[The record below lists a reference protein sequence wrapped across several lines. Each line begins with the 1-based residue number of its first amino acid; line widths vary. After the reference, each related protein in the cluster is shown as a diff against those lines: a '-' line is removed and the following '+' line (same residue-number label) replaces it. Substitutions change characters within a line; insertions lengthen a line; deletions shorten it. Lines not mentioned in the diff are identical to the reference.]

1 VTEWITS
8 GNLKYYNFVDA
19 FHDLKK
25 IDWRQ
30 YANYEVGDIVYIYSS
45 GEEQM
50 IRFKCKVNKVD
61 IKEIEIDDRK
71 YNVESKYDE
80 PYDKY
85 TELEMVEEYNTSLY
99 SRLALEKL
107 GFRAPQKAITVK
119 PEIKEYLDIVSILLN
134 AEEMEPDKH
143 DGSYE
148 LMRTTINAYENMKD
162 LSDLD
167 YEDLNLVYLMCVGTW
182 KLSIAKREERIDA
195 SHLPADQKDVLK
207 RKLRE
212 IWGNADNRK
221 YENRENDAQSIG
233 MFGTGFYSFMNKTD
247 VSSVHNF
254 VRMCISIMHMQD
266 DDRIFERCKEVF
278 NDEFKGMGAAAA
290 SQVLHCLKPTVFPVL
305 NANSGYDNIYEYLGV
320 KLDNKG
326 SIQSYIDNCRAIKEF
341 RDSNF
346 TIKNY
351 RIFDNAARQL
361 GAGMTHTNI
370 NYIWVMDYLEKNR
383 AVPYSNPNLATDE
396 EEKERLLTVKAN
408 GQRVKAELQ
417 KMAKLCAEKF
427 NLNKCETIQ
436 WLDGSNTKTR
446 NYLWA
451 QLKYSEYAKR
461 PESISIFVD
470 MSEVTNHARF
480 RFSLEL
486 KNDGSDKSVVANYHR
501 HLDILISANSSLSYV
516 SGSNEFGRPEVLEED
531 VETIKSKIADG
542 TYKKVQICSIVE
554 YDEEITNDD
563 IEASM
568 LKGVSELIPYYE
580 HVLGID
586 KPTNEY
592 WPSIEEYTPGI
603 TTEQWATMLR
613 NSYIIKPEYLDLLA
627 KIMEQGGEST
637 CAHLEELYG
646 GKQGAYNAY
655 GRSIGQA
662 AMKYTG
668 CDCIQEDG
676 TTRYY
681 TIPFVGKYVEEN
693 GNVRYSWKIRE
704 ELKEALEGMDL
715 SAINIEENDV
725 ESLEFDKNM
734 ILYGPPGTGK
744 TYNTVNYAVAICE
757 GLSLEEVCSKPYDEV
772 FDKYNKLKKAGRI
785 AFTTF
790 HQSYGYEE
798 FIEGIKPVMDS
809 SEESSAISY
818 MIKDGVFKDFC
829 DKASKVS
836 VDMKTTISNV
846 SFQVNE
852 DSKLWCMILGGSE
865 SPELA
870 AKCFEEGTI
879 RIGWSAAPERITE
892 EEKSLNDK
900 ERRMLLNFQDE
911 MEIGDVIVTRA
922 SVSEINSIGIVTG
935 DYEFDISS
943 DRYPRKRKVDWI
955 YRGEPIDISDLNGQV
970 KLGRYTLYPL
980 NRVSIDDLLKRIP
993 GGPIIEE
1000 NRPYVFIIDEINRG
1014 NISKIFG
1021 ELITLIETTKRR
1033 GADEAA
1039 EVILPYSNTP
1049 FSVPG
1054 NVYIIGTM
1062 NTADRSIALM
1072 DTALR
1077 RRFQFVEMMPNSDVL
1092 RKIGADMLQV
1102 DGDELDVAQM
1112 LDVIN
1117 QRIEYLYDREHT
1129 IGHAFFTGLVFEPT
1143 IEKLACIFRKSVI
1156 PLLQEYFYEDYSKI
1170 MMVLG
1175 DNGKDND
1182 EYKFILAKE
1191 IKPNSIFRGDNSDVD
1206 IPDYSYEIQESA
1218 FMNIN
1223 SYIQIMG

>member
-1 VTEWITS
+1 MTEWITS

-19 FHDLKK
+19 FHDLKRV
-25 IDWRQ
+25 DWRQ

-45 GEEQM
+45 GNEQM
-50 IRFKCKVNKVD
+50 IRFKCKVNKTD
-61 IKEIEIDDRK
+61 IKELEIDDRK
-71 YNVESKYDE
+71 YNVEGKYDE
-80 PYDKY
+80 PYDRY
-85 TELEMVEEYNTSLY
+85 VELEMVEEYESDLY
-99 SRLALEKL
+99 SRLVLEKY
-107 GFRAPQKAITVK
+107 GFRAPQGAIKVK
-119 PEIKEYLDIVSILLN
+119 PEIKEYLDIVTELLN
-134 AEEMEPDKH
+134 VSEMDPDKH

-148 LMRTTINAYENMKD
+148 LMRSTIYAYENMKD
-162 LSDLD
+162 LSNLD

-182 KLSIAKREERIDA
+182 KHSVAKKEERIEA
-195 SHLPADQKDVLK
+195 SHLPVEQKDAIK
-207 RKLRE
+207 RKLQE
-212 IWGNADNRK
+212 IWNNAAELK
-221 YENRENDAQSIG
+221 YENRENNAQSIG
-233 MFGTGFYSFMNKTD
+233 MFGTGFYSFVGKTD
-247 VSSVHNF
+247 SASVQSF
-254 VRMCISIMHMQD
+254 IKMCISISHMQD
-266 DDRIFERCKEVF
+266 IEQIFDRCAEVF
-278 NDEFKGMGAAAA
+278 TDEFKGMGAVAA

-305 NANSGYDNIYEYLGV
+305 NSNSGYDNIYNYLGV

-326 SIQSYIDNCRAIKEF
+326 AIQSYIDNCRVIKEF
-341 RDSNF
+341 RDKYF

-351 RIFDNAARQL
+351 RIFDIAARQL
-361 GAGMTHTNI
+361 GAGVTHTDI
-370 NYIWVMDYLEKNR
+370 NYLWVMDYLEKNR
-383 AVPYSNPNLATDE
+383 SVPYSNPNSATDE
-396 EEKERLLTVKAN
+396 EEKERLLSVKAN
-408 GQRVKAELQ
+408 GQRAKAELQ

-427 NLNKCETIQ
+427 KLNKCETIQ
-436 WLDGSNTKTR
+436 WLDGSNTKIK

-461 PESISIFVD
+461 PESVSIFVD
-470 MSEVTNHARF
+470 MSEVTSHARF

-486 KNDGSDKSVVANYHR
+486 KNDRSDKAVVANYHR
-501 HLDILISANSSLSYV
+501 HLDIPISEDSSLIYV
-516 SGSNEFGRPEVLEED
+516 SGSNEFGRPEVLNED
-531 VETIKSKIADG
+531 VDTIKNKIADG

-554 YDEEITNDD
+554 YNDEITNDE
-563 IEASM
+563 IEAEM
-568 LKGVSELIPYYE
+568 LRGVSELIPYYE

-586 KPTNEY
+586 KPKDEY
-592 WPSIEEYTPGI
+592 WPSKEEFDPGI
-603 TTEQWATMLR
+603 TSEQWAIMLR
-613 NSYIIKPEYLDLLA
+613 NPSIMKPEYLDLLK
-627 KIMEQGGEST
+627 KILEQGGEST
-637 CAHLEELYG
+637 CAHLEEVYG

-662 AMKYTG
+662 AMKYMG
-668 CDCIQEDG
+668 CDCIQEEG
-676 TTRYY
+676 MTRYY
-681 TIPFVGKYVEEN
+681 TIPFVGKNVEEN
-693 GNVRYSWKIRE
+693 GNTRYLWKIRD
-704 ELKEALEGMDL
+704 ELKEALERMDL
-715 SAINIEENDV
+715 SSIDIEENDV
-725 ESLEFDKNM
+725 KTSEFDKNI

-757 GLSLEEVCSKPYDEV
+757 GLSLEEVCNRPYDEV
-772 FDKYNKLKKAGRI
+772 FDKYNKLKKVGRI

-809 SEESSAISY
+809 SEEASAISY
-818 MIKDGVFKDFC
+818 TIKDGVFKDFC
-829 DKASKVS
+829 DKASKVA
-836 VDMKTTISNV
+836 VGMKTNV
-846 SFQVNE
+846 SGTAFQINE
-852 DSKLWCMILGGSE
+852 DAKLWCMILGGSE
-865 SPELA
+865 SPDLA
-870 AKCFEEGTI
+870 DKCFEEGTV

-911 MEIGDVIVTRA
+911 MEIGDIVVTR
-922 SVSEINSIGIVTG
+922 SSISEINSIGIVTG
-935 DYEFDISS
+935 EYEFDDSS
-943 DRYPRKRKVDWI
+943 QKYPRKRTVDWI
-955 YRGEPIDISDLNGQV
+955 YRGDPLEIRDLNGNV
-970 KLGRYTLYPL
+970 RLDRKAIYPL
-980 NRVSIDDLLKRIP
+980 YRVSIDELLKRIP
-993 GGPIIEE
+993 GGPIIED

-1039 EVILPYSNTP
+1039 EVILPYSNVP

-1077 RRFQFVEMMPNSDVL
+1077 RRFQFVEMMPDSDVL
-1092 RKIGADMLQV
+1092 RTIGADKIQV
-1102 DGDELDVAQM
+1102 DGEELDVAHM

-1143 IEKLACIFRKSVI
+1143 IEKLASIFRKSVI

-1175 DNGKDND
+1175 DNGKEND
-1182 EYKFILAKE
+1182 EDKFILAKE
-1191 IKPNSIFRGDNSDVD
+1191 IKPNSIFRGDTSDVD

-1223 SYIQIMG
+1223 SYIEIIG